1 MEETTMPTIAKSLN
15 INLGFNISTVKGNS
29 GDNYNVTFQNPDDAT
44 TNAARAILQTA
55 IAALTELQDDD
66 EDE

>member
-1 MEETTMPTIAKSLN
+1 MEDTIMPTINKSLN
-15 INLGFNISTVKGNS
+15 INLGFNISTTKGNS
-29 GDNYNVTFQNPDDAT
+29 GDNYNITFQNPDDVT
-44 TNAARAILQTA
+44 TAAARAILQTA